1 MYIFYSYS
9 NNNDISIELY
19 DKINKELRDEI
30 IDDDK

>member
-1 MYIFYSYS
+1 MSIFYSYS

>member
-1 MYIFYSYS
+1 MSIYYSYS

>member
-19 DKINKELRDEI
+19 DKINEELRDEI